1 MRLNLL
7 IGGKA
12 GQGINKLAEIISSS
26 LVHAGWCV
34 FNYKDYQSA
43 IKGGHNF
50 NLISI
55 SDQNLAAYEED
66 LDFLFA
72 FDEQTYEE
80 HKKNIGKKTILA
92 TADLELNKKAGGFFL
107 DLTKLGKFGNM
118 AFAGFLFKCL
128 GLDKKFLLE
137 KIEKEFSQKEIQIQ
151 NKKIVEQF
159 YAQEYNLNLK
169 LSEQLQTDSQH
180 KLKKEPV
187 EHLSGS
193 EAISQ
198 AAIEAGLEIYFSYP
212 MTPSTGVLSSLALK
226 QKEKKDLFVFTPE
239 NEIAVIN
246 AALGSSFAG
255 RKVMVGTSGG
265 GFDLMS
271 EAMSLQGMT
280 ELPLVIH
287 LAQRAGPGTGVPT
300 YTSQADLN
308 AALYAGHGEFPR
320 LVVAPGDAQEAYEKT
335 IEAFYLAEKFKLLS
349 IILTDKHL
357 AESGYTNQIKKSSL
371 IVPKREDLL
380 SKGVVKKNS
389 YEHDLFG
396 NTTEIAAEIKENTDR
411 RIAKTKLVEKETQKF
426 IRYKLYGTGK
436 NLLVGFGSTKGA
448 IFDALPNLPDFSY
461 LHLIYLEPFPSEILA
476 YLKKA
481 KKILVVEQNSTGQL
495 ANLLSKQLAIIIPEN
510 NRILKYD
517 GRPFTAKDL
526 LGRIK
531 ENKDPHG

>member
-26 LVHAGWCV
+26 LVRAGWYV

-66 LDFLFA
+66 LDLLFA
-72 FDEQTYEE
+72 FDAQTYDE
-80 HKKNIGKKTILA
+80 HKKNISKKTILA
-92 TADLELNKKAGGFFL
+92 TADSELNKKVGGFFL
-107 DLTKLGKFGNM
+107 DLSQLGKFGNM

-137 KIEKEFSQKEIQIQ
+137 EIEKEFKQKEIVIE
-151 NKKIVEQF
+151 NKKIIEQF
-159 YAQEYNLNLK
+159 YAPEYSVDLK
-169 LSEQLQTDSQH
+169 LPEPQQNEPQH
-180 KLKKEPV
+180 QQKKELPGYS
-187 EHLSGS
+187 HLSGS

-198 AAIEAGLEIYFSYP
+198 AAVEAGLEIYFGYP

-226 QKEKKDLFVFTPE
+226 QKENKDLFVFTPE

-246 AALGSSFAG
+246 SALGASFAG

-271 EAMSLQGMT
+271 EAMSLQGMV

-287 LAQRAGPGTGVPT
+287 LSQRAGPGTGVPT
-300 YTSQADLN
+300 YSGQGDLN
-308 AALYAGHGEFPR
+308 AAIYAGHGEFPR

-357 AESGYTNQIKKSSL
+357 AESGYTDQIKKSSVV
-371 IVPKREDLL
+371 VPKREDLL
-380 SKGVVKKNS
+380 SQGVVKKNS

-426 IRYKLYGTGK
+426 TRYKFYGTGK
-436 NLLVGFGSTKGA
+436 NLLIGFGSTKGG
-448 IFDALPNLPDFSY
+448 ILDALPNLPEFSY
-461 LHLIYLEPFPSEILA
+461 LHLIYLEPFPSEIIA
-476 YLKKA
+476 YLQKA
-481 KKILVVEQNSTGQL
+481 KKILVIEQNSTGQL
-495 ANLLSKQLAIIIPEN
+495 ADLLSKQLAVTIPEH

-531 ENKDPHG
+531 

>member
-12 GQGINKLAEIISSS
+12 GQGINKLAEIISSA
-26 LVHAGWCV
+26 LAQAGWFV

-50 NLISI
+50 NIISI

-80 HKKNIGKKTILA
+80 HKKNISKKTIIA
-92 TADLELNKKAGGFFL
+92 TSDKELNKKINGVFL
-107 DLTKLGKFGNM
+107 DLANLGKLGNM

-128 GLDKKFLLE
+128 GLDKKFLLGE
-137 KIEKEFSQKEIQIQ
+137 IETEFGQNSRTEIVAQ
-151 NKKIVEQF
+151 NKKIIEQF
-159 YAQEYNLNLK
+159 YAPDYKLNLK
-169 LSEQLQTDSQH
+169 LHLKLPKLQQMEP
-180 KLKKEPV
+180 KKEPL
-187 EHLSGS
+187 ECLSGS

-198 AAIEAGLEIYFSYP
+198 AAVNAGLEIYFGYP
-212 MTPSTGVLSSLALK
+212 MTPSTEVLSSLALK
-226 QKEKKDLFVFTPE
+226 QKEKKNLFVFTPE

-246 AALGSSFAG
+246 AALGASFAG

-271 EAMSLQGMT
+271 EAMSLQGMV

-287 LAQRAGPGTGVPT
+287 LAQRAGPSTGVPT

-335 IEAFYLAEKFKLLS
+335 TEAFYLAEKLNLLS

-357 AESGYTNQIKKSSL
+357 AESGYTTRIKRSSL
-371 IVPKREDLL
+371 TIPKRVNFL
-380 SKGVVKKNS
+380 SKGVFKKNS
-389 YEHDLFG
+389 YEHDQFG
-396 NTTEIAAEIKENTDR
+396 NTTEQAEEIKESADR
-411 RIAKTKLVEKETQKF
+411 RKAKIKLVEKEVQKF
-426 IRYKLYGTGK
+426 TRYKIYGKGK
-436 NLLVGFGSTKGA
+436 NLLVSFGSTKGA
-448 IFDALPNLPDFSY
+448 ILDALPRLKEFSY
-461 LHLIYLEPFPSEILA
+461 LHLMYLEPFPLEIIT
-476 YLKKA
+476 YLNKA
-481 KKILVVEQNSTGQL
+481 KKVLVIENNSTGQL
-495 ANLLSKQLAIIIPEN
+495 AGLLSKKLAVAIPEN

-517 GRPFTAKDL
+517 GRPFTASYL

-531 ENKDPHG
+531 